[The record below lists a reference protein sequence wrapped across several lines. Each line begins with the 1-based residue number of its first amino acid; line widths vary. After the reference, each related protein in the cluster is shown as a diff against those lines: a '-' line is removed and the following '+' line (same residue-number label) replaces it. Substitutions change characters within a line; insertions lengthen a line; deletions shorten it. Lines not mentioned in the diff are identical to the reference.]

1 MDHSRQENKNVL
13 SRERKLSRNL
23 KNALPLAKSLAI
35 FGFTCWK
42 EFDPGIDILFQYY
55 GFQMYQRFLFILTLL

>member
-1 MDHSRQENKNVL
+1 MDNSQPENENVL
-13 SRERKLSRNL
+13 SRERKLSKNL

-42 EFDPGIDILFQYY
+42 EFDPGINILFQY
-55 GFQMYQRFLFILTLL
+55 